1 MPEDKVDRTVLI
13 IDSIFNDTEEIAYW
27 HARTPG
33 ERLEHI
39 ERLRRIN
46 YGDKATGRLQRILEI
61 TRGI

>member
-1 MPEDKVDRTVLI
+1 MQEERVDRTILI

-27 HARTPG
+27 HARTPD

-46 YGDKATGRLQRILEI
+46 YGDEATGRLQRVLEI